1 MTQAKNNP
9 AKGFPPHQNAKGTK
23 PVKTKKKDIKTE
35 E

>member
-23 PVKTKKKDIKTE
+23 PVKTKKKDIKT
-35 E
+35 